1 MPDRRALLA
10 GAGALFGTSLAAPL
24 ARALAADAVPAG
36 VGMVDAPRGFSASR
50 PVFSADT
57 RALLAAVCER
67 IMPTTDTPGAGA
79 AGVPAFI
86 EMMMADWYSQ
96 GDRMDFLAGLIALD
110 DFARGQ
116 NGAGF
121 ATLTPDHQDAVL
133 TAAMNQMM
141 PGLPAGFFDH
151 CRQLVILGYYTSEIG
166 CKQERIY
173 LPVPGRYDGAYLY
186 ASAGRIFSS

>member
-1 MPDRRALLA
+1 MPDRRDLLA

-24 ARALAADAVPAG
+24 AKALAAEGPVR
-36 VGMVDAPRGFSASR
+36 MIDAPRGFSASSA
-50 PVFSADT
+50 VFSGEI
-57 RALLAAVCER
+57 RALLAAVSDR
-67 IMPTTDTPGAGA
+67 ILPATDTPGAVA

-96 GDRMDFLAGLIALD
+96 GDRLDFLAGLIALD
-110 DFARGQ
+110 DFARRQ
-116 NGAGF
+116 NGQPF
-121 ATLTPDHQDAVL
+121 AALAPERQDAVL

-141 PGLPAGFFDH
+141 AGLPVGFFTH
-151 CRQLVILGYYTSEIG
+151 CRQLVLLGYYTSEIG

-186 ASAGRIFSS
+186 SSAGRIFSS